1 MSTDAERQRY
11 AETLARDWADKGKL
25 VEGGWRAMR
34 QLLLPNM
41 DHLTK
46 EDFEAAAR
54 KIFFLGADHVFASI
68 IGMMEPGQ
76 EPTDTD
82 MQRMANLQEEMAA
95 FRRTLA
101 STHTKAGTA

>member
-1 MSTDAERQRY
+1 MSTDSERQRY
-11 AETLARDWADKGKL
+11 AERLARDWADKGQL

-41 DHLTK
+41 QHSTK

-68 IGMMEPGQ
+68 IGMMEPGYA
-76 EPTDTD
+76 ETDAD
-82 MQRMANLQEEMAA
+82 MRRMGNLQEELAA
-95 FRRTLA
+95 FRLSLA
-101 STHTKAGTA
+101 SRHDTPGSA